1 MNTLEFSSQFDVLY
15 NNITSNQAPGL
26 DEYEKSVFLT
36 TAQEEIIK
44 NYFNPKSNIK
54 QEGFDDSPK
63 RQADFSSLIYTVSLE
78 EITLNSNVS
87 KFDRRSKVF
96 KYPSNVFIVLNE
108 RYIEGNNNYTIVPI
122 SYEEYDRLMSKPYK
136 LPLKNQAWRL
146 ITQGPGTYIV
156 LGGSASQ
163 SSLVPIIELI
173 ANFKGENKGNYT
185 LRYIKR
191 PSPIILTDLST
202 NAGNMTIN
210 GEYSEM
216 TCALPDFLHFEILQ
230 RAVELAKI
238 AWLGD
243 INGIVESGKRSE

>member
-1 MNTLEFSSQFDVLY
+1 MNTLEFSSQFDILY

-87 KFDRRSKVF
+87 KFDSRSKVF
-96 KYPSNVFIVLNE
+96 KYPSNVFIILNE
-108 RYIEGNNNYTIVPI
+108 KYIDRNNTNYTIVPI

-146 ITQGPGTYIV
+146 ITQGPGTSIV

-173 ANFKGENKGNYT
+173 ANFKGNGKYT

-191 PSPIILTDLST
+191 PSPIILTDLNT

-210 GEYSEM
+210 GEYLEM
-216 TCALPDFLHFEILQ
+216 TCALPDSLHFEILQ